1 VIDIEVEDEAWTTAL
16 PDAEALVRIAAEA
29 ALSSSPVAQTT
40 GEGDHEVVEGAQSL
54 GHGASGL
61 APPPS
66 ASPPPPPSS
75 SGQGRNWGS
84 ITLLLTDD
92 ASVRELNRD
101 FRHKDSATN
110 VLSFPAP
117 PNPEDHLGDVALAY
131 GVCAREAAE
140 QGKPLGHH
148 LQHLTVHGVLHL
160 LGYDHIGDDE
170 AEVME
175 GLERAVLAGLGVPDP
190 YAAGEGEHERPR
202 TS

>member
-1 VIDIEVEDEAWTTAL
+1 MIDIEVEDAAWTEAVA
-16 PDAEALVRIAAEA
+16 DAEALVRVAAEA
-29 ALSSSPVAQTT
+29 ALAREDAAGGV
-40 GEGDHEVVEGAQSL
+40 
-54 GHGASGL
+54 
-61 APPPS
+61 
-66 ASPPPPPSS
+66 
-75 SGQGRNWGS
+75 
-84 ITLLLTDD
+84 TLLLTDD
-92 ASVRELNRD
+92 ESVRELNAQ
-101 FRHKDSATN
+101 FRGKDGATN

-140 QGKPLGHH
+140 QGKPLSHH

-170 AEVME
+170 AETME